1 MIIYD
6 NDMALAQDS
15 DWILYAGD
23 SCLNTNMQK
32 KKRRIKDF
40 SSFYID
46 KTLFEL
52 ILVRAT

>member
-32 KKRRIKDF
+32 KKKNNQRF
-40 SSFYID
+40 F
-46 KTLFEL
+46 
-52 ILVRAT
+52 

>member
-32 KKRRIKDF
+32 KERTIKDF